1 MDKKNVII
9 AIDGYSSCGKST
21 VAKALAKK
29 LNYIYVDSGAMYRA
43 VTLYLIENEIDIKD
57 IQRVKEAL
65 LAIHIEIHL
74 ENDKSIVLL
83 NNRDVTENIR
93 EMRVSELV
101 SDVSTI
107 KEVRTAMVAQQQ
119 RMGRN
124 KNIVM
129 DGRDIGSTVFP
140 NAQVKIF
147 MTADSKVRADR
158 RFIELKKSG
167 KTVTLEEV
175 FENLAHRDFQDTTRK
190 ESPLVRSE
198 DAILLDNSYMD
209 QEQQLNFVINEVKK
223 VVEAKSNSCYGEK
236 QD

>member
-21 VAKALAKK
+21 VAKALAKR

-43 VTLYLIENEIDIKD
+43 VTLYLIENKIDIQD
-57 IQRVKEAL
+57 IQKIREAL
-65 LAIHIEIHL
+65 PAIHIELHL
-74 ENDKSIVLL
+74 EKEKSIVLL

-93 EMRVSELV
+93 EMQVSELV

-129 DGRDIGSTVFP
+129 DGRDIGTTVFP

-147 MTADSKVRADR
+147 MMADPKVRADR

-167 KTVTLEEV
+167 KNITLEEV
-175 FENLAHRDFQDTTRK
+175 FDNLAHRDFQDTTRK
-190 ESPLVRSE
+190 ESPLIRSE
-198 DAILLDNSYMD
+198 DAILLDNSKMD
-209 QEQQLNFVINEVKK
+209 QEEQLNFVIHEVKK
-223 VVEAKSNSCYGEK
+223 VAEAKNTSC
-236 QD
+236 